1 MNLAK
6 SFGWKLYIHQK
17 QLRKHVQKITVS
29 EYWNINELIYSIE
42 NHLPNIDNPVFF
54 VSARLIDS
62 LYLSACS
69 DLTEKWCAKNMH
81 FSSRKILIILILL
94 VIQLIQVIFPP

>member
-29 EYWNINELIYSIE
+29 EYWSINELIYSTE

-54 VSARLIDS
+54 
-62 LYLSACS
+62 
-69 DLTEKWCAKNMH
+69 
-81 FSSRKILIILILL
+81 
-94 VIQLIQVIFPP
+94 